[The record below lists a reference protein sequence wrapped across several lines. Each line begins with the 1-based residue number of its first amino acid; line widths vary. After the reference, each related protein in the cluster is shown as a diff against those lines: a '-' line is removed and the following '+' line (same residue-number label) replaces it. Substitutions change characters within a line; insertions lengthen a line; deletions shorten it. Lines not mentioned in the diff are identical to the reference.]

1 MELSKIAGTLD
12 TPVNYHRLMKGPLD
26 DREVFATLDDLME
39 YCNNGACY
47 DGQRVVVVDPVIGTF
62 VEYVIV
68 NNIPIIDLRGSEP
81 IFFKNGTD
89 IYMLLFEENLVNGQ
103 KWGKNIWFSLEEGR
117 YNILSQTAIFKINNN
132 YYYNYN
138 IIDKIKNTTTNG
150 NHTDSKNIFKDNGTG
165 MACNVNNNINLNKL
179 IIGSYTAIDNNNTD
193 KIVRLWIR
201 ANNYYDAYNIFR
213 EGDLAN
219 G

>member
-39 YCNNGACY
+39 YCNNGARY
-47 DGQRVVVVDPVIGTF
+47 DGQRVVVVDPIIGTF

-89 IYMLLFEENLVNGQ
+89 IYMLLFEENLIDGQ

-132 YYYNYN
+132 
-138 IIDKIKNTTTNG
+138 
-150 NHTDSKNIFKDNGTG
+150 
-165 MACNVNNNINLNKL
+165 
-179 IIGSYTAIDNNNTD
+179 
-193 KIVRLWIR
+193 
-201 ANNYYDAYNIFR
+201 
-213 EGDLAN
+213 
-219 G
+219 